1 MFPSLRLNI
10 GINIDR
16 KKYRSSMPPSV
27 GRRCPPSSLAF
38 DWLKHHLRTIMLR
51 HSMIFEKQQNRH
63 PSPRSF
69 RRFPEFLPRC
79 VDKTIDAMPL
89 QLQRNPYFAA

>member
-1 MFPSLRLNI
+1 
-10 GINIDR
+10 
-16 KKYRSSMPPSV
+16 
-27 GRRCPPSSLAF
+27 
-38 DWLKHHLRTIMLR
+38 MLR